1 MSYVAPPDI
10 RNAVAPDGS
19 FTGTCAELDD
29 VQLNGHI
36 SRAQGVINSYTSVA
50 FNDFNVPVMVKDLTI
65 QLASFYATLAYR
77 KGKELNEMHPVY
89 LGYKDAQL
97 ILKGIKDGSI
107 TFDPPNLDNDP
118 IPVRRRPK
126 INNAW
131 RNAAD
136 MFPMS
141 ELGMRVETGTAE
153 EGFRVGQD
161 PDLSNTGFA

>member
-29 VQLNGHI
+29 DQLNGHI
-36 SRAQGVINSYTSVA
+36 ARAQGVVNGYTSVA

-89 LGYKDAQL
+89 LAYKDAQG
-97 ILKGIKDGSI
+97 ILKGIKDGTI
-107 TFDPPNLDNDP
+107 AFDPPSLDSDP
-118 IPVRRRPK
+118 VPVRRRPK

-131 RNAAD
+131 RSAAD

-141 ELGMRVETGTAE
+141 ELGMRVTTGTAD
-153 EGFRVGQD
+153 EGYRVEPD
-161 PDLSNTGFA
+161 PNLSETGFS